1 MGQGFQKILKI
12 YGEMKAT
19 DNKGN
24 SISYVWD
31 YANDKARIKGEMTK
45 EEIAASE
52 KAKWMQLRKQA
63 YYLQQVDKPTFVMI
77 TKLLL
82 K

>member
-1 MGQGFQKILKI
+1 MGQGLKRILKI
-12 YGEMKAT
+12 YGEIKTT

-24 SISYVWD
+24 SVTQVWD

-52 KAKWMQLRKQA
+52 KAKWMQLRN
-63 YYLQQVDKPTFVMI
+63 
-77 TKLLL
+77 
-82 K
+82 

>member
-1 MGQGFQKILKI
+1 MGQGFQRILKI

-45 EEIAASE
+45 EEIVASE
-52 KAKWMQLRKQA
+52 KAKWMQLRK
-63 YYLQQVDKPTFVMI
+63 
-77 TKLLL
+77 
-82 K
+82 

>member
-1 MGQGFQKILKI
+1 
-12 YGEMKAT
+12 MKAT

-52 KAKWMQLRKQA
+52 KAKWMQLRK
-63 YYLQQVDKPTFVMI
+63 
-77 TKLLL
+77 
-82 K
+82 